1 MAALKMNFNS
11 GLMNTTKS
19 SRYEPILMEMRGQPP
34 SGDLYRLGD
43 MGFS

>member
-11 GLMNTTKS
+11 GLMNTTES
-19 SRYEPILMEMRGQPP
+19 IRYEPILMETRGQKP

-43 MGFS
+43 MVFS